1 MMVSGR
7 VKFRINIVL
16 EYDIMVVLFGAH
28 FITYKH
34 KDLLLHFCA
43 YMWWHVHFRN
53 TAYVN

>member
-43 YMWWHVHFRN
+43 YMWWHVHF
-53 TAYVN
+53 